1 MVTRDEFEKSR
12 KESAKAMADDSLL
25 HAKVIDVLTHSD
37 YYHWYRQMTWM
48 GEPVLQFPQDLFAV
62 QELVYRWRPK
72 FIIELG
78 VAWGG
83 SLLFY
88 ASLMRLFGGARVI
101 GIDLYIPPEL
111 RKRLKSHAVSLQRLV
126 LKQGSSTD
134 PKTIEWLTETLHGET
149 RNLVILDSAHDHKH
163 VLDELTL
170 YAPFVGPG
178 YYMVCGDTIIEE
190 MPPQVHRP
198 RPWGPGNS
206 PKTALDEFL
215 VSHPDFEPDKEL
227 ENKLL
232 FTCNPG
238 GWLRRHDVPI

>member
-1 MVTRDEFEKSR
+1 MMTRDEFEAYRIQKAAEMAGD
-12 KESAKAMADDSLL
+12 KEL
-25 HAKVIDVLTHSD
+25 HGKVLDILTHSD
-37 YYHWYRQMTWM
+37 HFNWYHQMTWM

-62 QELVYRWRPK
+62 QELVYRLRPK

-88 ASLMRLFGGARVI
+88 ASLLDMFGGQGVI
-101 GIDLYIPPEL
+101 GIDLFMPQDV
-111 RKRLKSHAVSLQRLV
+111 KDRLQSHSIMVRWGWLHE
-126 LKQGSSTD
+126 GSSTD
-134 PKTIEWLTETLHGET
+134 PKTIEWLTNVLDGET
-149 RNLVILDSAHDHKH
+149 RNLVILASAHDHKH
-163 VLDELTL
+163 VLEELTL
-170 YAPFVGPG
+170 YAPFVGSG
-178 YYMVCGDTIIEE
+178 YYLICGDTIIEE
-190 MPPQVHRP
+190 MPPQIHRP

-215 VSHPDFEPDKEL
+215 VSHPDFVPDKGL

-238 GWLRRHDVPI
+238 GWLRRQNVPI

>member
-1 MVTRDEFEKSR
+1 MMTRDEFEAYR
-12 KESAKAMADDSLL
+12 IAKAAEMAADGEL
-25 HAKVIDVLTHSD
+25 HGKVLDVLTRSD
-37 YYHWYRQMTWM
+37 HFNWYHQMTWM

-62 QELVYRWRPK
+62 QELVYRLRPR

-88 ASLMRLFGGARVI
+88 ASLLEMLGGGNVI
-101 GIDLYIPPEL
+101 GIDLYMPKDMVDRVCSHGDLSGRFWL
-111 RKRLKSHAVSLQRLV
+111 RE
-126 LKQGSSTD
+126 GSSTD
-134 PKTIEWLTETLHGET
+134 PKTVEWLAEALHGET
-149 RNLVILDSAHDHKH
+149 RNLVILDSAHDHQH

-178 YYMVCGDTIIEE
+178 YYLICGDTIIEE
-190 MPPQVHRP
+190 MPPQIHRP

-206 PKTALDEFL
+206 PKTALDAFL
-215 VSHPDFEPDKEL
+215 VSHPDFVPDKEL

-238 GWLRRHDVPI
+238 GWLRRRDV